1 MIDLHIL
8 RLAILQTLG
17 QAALF
22 LPLFLFINMYYEVT
36 KSEEHR
42 KISLIAYGIEE
53 LTIYALA
60 ISLDPSMVWTAIT
73 YDIMANVLTQYILK
87 KLLN

>member
-36 KSEEHR
+36 KSKENR
-42 KISLIAYGIEE
+42 KISLITYGIEE

-73 YDIMANVLTQYILK
+73 CDILAEILTQYILK
-87 KLLN
+87 KLLT